1 MIVRKLETPL
11 YQKRKREPLA
21 GQGVEHAA
29 AANAEKSFDQY
40 LLEAFQGEV
49 VRKDDS
55 FQGKLSDLQR
65 DNIIRLSQI

>member
-21 GQGVEHAA
+21 GQGVENAA